1 MHKTSLVLNSIGLA
15 VSFFCFLH
23 CVLVILVFAGLL
35 APTLLVIRFFEDPS
49 NHAMLIISGLTLASL
64 SLITLNIA
72 QPSEC
77 NNWSERFQI
86 NFKRLYTP
94 NYIVG
99 AAFLSLSFIVDGI
112 YSELSVILGA
122 LLLLSMHAQ
131 KLLKNN

>member
-1 MHKTSLVLNSIGLA
+1 VNVIIGQK
-15 VSFFCFLH
+15 
-23 CVLVILVFAGLL
+23 
-35 APTLLVIRFFEDPS
+35 D
-49 NHAMLIISGLTLASL
+49 
-64 SLITLNIA
+64 
-72 QPSEC
+72 
-77 NNWSERFQI
+77 FQI